1 MEEEI
6 RDMKKNVFA
15 ELMESAHDAL
25 EHATGKRDLRT
36 TVLPAAPKPMSS
48 RDVRRLRDNVN
59 ASQAVFAS
67 FLNVSTKLVQA
78 WESDRRAPE
87 GAALK
92 LLRLAEESPE
102 LVFSRR
108 SPTSRRLGAAKKAG
122 ARRAAKKS
130 AKKRSA

>member
-1 MEEEI
+1 
-6 RDMKKNVFA
+6 MKKNLFA
-15 ELMESAHDAL
+15 ELLDSAQDAL
-25 EHATGKRDLRT
+25 EHAQGKRELRT
-36 TVLPAAPKPMSS
+36 TLLPSPPKPMTA

-92 LLRLAEESPE
+92 LLRLAEESPD
-102 LVFSRR
+102 LVFSRGAR
-108 SPTSRRLGAAKKAG
+108 TNRRFAAMKKAG
-122 ARRAAKKS
+122 ARKVAKK
-130 AKKRSA
+130 AARKRSA